1 MEKGEAVLCL
11 FFFPIHGCTLLLRLH
26 IQYPQIAIHIIMIIF
41 DIFFFG
47 QQMPNLKLI
56 WFCDRL

>member
-1 MEKGEAVLCL
+1 MPLL
-11 FFFPIHGCTLLLRLH
+11 FAHTRMCT
-26 IQYPQIAIHIIMIIF
+26 IIVFAYAIAIHIIMIIF

-47 QQMPNLKLI
+47 QQMSNLKSI